1 MSNSKSPQIAAAAAL
16 IMAAG
21 NGGDAQAAQLME
33 QMNQRLQNKM
43 EKYAAQKQKDDSAAS
58 FTEEAA
64 KMGLEVNDSIP
75 DQKTPSYT
83 FTQDG
88 TTVEDTYNNGK
99 TKNSATINVSRA
111 VDTVDPNAPIVS
123 TTVRTDEEEL
133 SRRGKTTST
142 VTATANTL
150 EKFSSFGGNSKQETN
165 FSHTREFD
173 RQGRLRS
180 EETTRFQDTANEAGA
195 LDISHGYNAAHS
207 YGNLQSQSA
216 EFDAKGRTTSEKGHY
231 EHHGSSSSVSD
242 MQQNA
247 RRGADLEELSSE
259 NLKGLKNYTE
269 AEAQKDGRN
278 QAAAEVKTDRY
289 DKNGK
294 LKKSLWGRIREGAS
308 EIYGKFKQG
317 RNKTQAVE
325 VISEKGKTSGTKMV
339 TRNDG
344 TVKKT
349 TLSDRAAIRHL
360 KKLRNGV
367 NENLE
372 RLTGAENMEEY
383 AGRVTDVDQEK
394 RMPLGQIFERHD
406 QNKVNEARDNLDA
419 ENGKKLDQQKQI
431 SATDI
436 MNHIVQAKLQKGE

>member
-1 MSNSKSPQIAAAAAL
+1 M
-16 IMAAG
+16 
-21 NGGDAQAAQLME
+21 
-33 QMNQRLQNKM
+33 
-43 EKYAAQKQKDDSAAS
+43 
-58 FTEEAA
+58 
-64 KMGLEVNDSIP
+64 
-75 DQKTPSYT
+75 
-83 FTQDG
+83 
-88 TTVEDTYNNGK
+88 
-99 TKNSATINVSRA
+99 
-111 VDTVDPNAPIVS
+111 
-123 TTVRTDEEEL
+123 
-133 SRRGKTTST
+133 
-142 VTATANTL
+142 
-150 EKFSSFGGNSKQETN
+150 
-165 FSHTREFD
+165 
-173 RQGRLRS
+173 
-180 EETTRFQDTANEAGA
+180 
-195 LDISHGYNAAHS
+195 
-207 YGNLQSQSA
+207 
-216 EFDAKGRTTSEKGHY
+216 
-231 EHHGSSSSVSD
+231 
-242 MQQNA
+242 
-247 RRGADLEELSSE
+247 
-259 NLKGLKNYTE
+259 
-269 AEAQKDGRN
+269 
-278 QAAAEVKTDRY
+278 
-289 DKNGK
+289 
-294 LKKSLWGRIREGAS
+294 WGRIREGAS

>member
-1 MSNSKSPQIAAAAAL
+1 
-16 IMAAG
+16 
-21 NGGDAQAAQLME
+21 
-33 QMNQRLQNKM
+33 
-43 EKYAAQKQKDDSAAS
+43 
-58 FTEEAA
+58 
-64 KMGLEVNDSIP
+64 
-75 DQKTPSYT
+75 
-83 FTQDG
+83 
-88 TTVEDTYNNGK
+88 
-99 TKNSATINVSRA
+99 
-111 VDTVDPNAPIVS
+111 
-123 TTVRTDEEEL
+123 
-133 SRRGKTTST
+133 
-142 VTATANTL
+142 
-150 EKFSSFGGNSKQETN
+150 
-165 FSHTREFD
+165 
-173 RQGRLRS
+173 
-180 EETTRFQDTANEAGA
+180 
-195 LDISHGYNAAHS
+195 
-207 YGNLQSQSA
+207 
-216 EFDAKGRTTSEKGHY
+216 
-231 EHHGSSSSVSD
+231 